1 MKKIDKII
9 LIMSTLFV
17 IALGVGTLTVMDVFN
32 AKMQDSADISQA
44 RKEKEDYAES
54 LKEINFEEYM
64 SKTNNNETLEEPD
77 VQVATETM
85 NVLLLGLDGES
96 ADEDIQQQQA
106 RADTIMLV
114 SINPVTKTTKVLS
127 LPRDTYIYNTYI
139 QDYGKVNATYVYGGP
154 QGTVQAVE
162 ELLQVPIDFYV
173 TVNMTG
179 LASLIDAIGG
189 VKVTPPLTFTY
200 RGTEFHEGQVRTVDG
215 VKAMNYVRMRKE
227 DPRGDYG
234 RQDRQQEVVKAIINK
249 AITMNYTDYVK
260 LIPFAVQ
267 HVRTNVNIFTA
278 YELYSGYR
286 DSVKDIER
294 VSIED
299 GVDSMMY
306 EEQYYAYITPE
317 VQLRVAN
324 IFRLH
329 SGLSELYTI
338 NSPELPVETD
348 LISGYEPNQ
357 YVVEESTEYLE
368 SSESESSELVEEVPE
383 SSSETGWES
392 EDEVEDDTVS
402 ESGDVPVSEPEV
414 VPIPEPEPTPEPMPE
429 PVPEPETVLDSA
441 A

>member
-1 MKKIDKII
+1 MKKTDKII
-9 LIMSTLFV
+9 LIISALFV
-17 IALGVGTLTVMDVFN
+17 LLLGIGAMTVMGVFN
-32 AKMQDSADISQA
+32 AKMQDSTDISLA
-44 RKEKEDYAES
+44 RQEKEDYAES
-54 LKEINFEEYM
+54 LKNINYEEFLN
-64 SKTNNNETLEEPD
+64 KAANNESLDEPE

-96 ADEDIQQQQA
+96 AYEDIQYQTA

-127 LPRDTYIYNTYI
+127 LPRDTYVYNTYA
-139 QDYGKVNATYVYGGP
+139 QKYDKLNATYVYGGP

-200 RGTEFHEGQVRTVDG
+200 RGTEFYEGRVRTVDG

-249 AITMNYTDYVK
+249 SLTMNYTDYVK

-267 HVRTNVNIFTA
+267 HVRTNVDIFTA

-286 DSVKDIER
+286 DSVKDMER
-294 VSIED
+294 ISIED

-306 EEQYYAYITPE
+306 EEQYFAYITPE

-348 LISGYEPNQ
+348 LMTGYEPNQ
-357 YVVEESTEYLE
+357 YYIEESSETLE
-368 SSESESSELVEEVPE
+368 SSESESSELVEEVPVDG
-383 SSSETGWES
+383 SEMDWES
-392 EDEVEDDTVS
+392 GDEVITPP
-402 ESGDVPVSEPEV
+402 ESVDVPVSESEV
-414 VPIPEPEPTPEPMPE
+414 IPLPIPEPTPTPM
-429 PVPEPETVLDSA
+429 PEPETVLDSA

>member
-1 MKKIDKII
+1 MKKTDKII
-9 LIMSTLFV
+9 LIMSSLFV
-17 IALGVGTLTVMDVFN
+17 LLLGIGALSVMDVFN
-32 AKMQDSADISQA
+32 AKMQDSNDISLA
-44 RKEKEDYAES
+44 RQQKEDYAES
-54 LKEINFEEYM
+54 LKDINFEEYM

-77 VQVATETM
+77 VQEATETM

-96 ADEDIQQQQA
+96 ANEDIQHQQA

-127 LPRDTYIYNTYI
+127 LPRDTYIYNTYL
-139 QDYGKVNATYVYGGP
+139 QEYGKLNATYVYGGP

-189 VKVTPPLTFTY
+189 IKVTPPLTFTY
-200 RGTEFHEGQVRTVDG
+200 RGTEFHEGQVRSVNG

-267 HVRTNVNIFTA
+267 HVRTNVEIFTA

-338 NSPELPVETD
+338 NSPEIPVETD
-348 LISGYEPNQ
+348 LMSGYEPNQ
-357 YVVEESTEYLE
+357 YEVEESPVYLE

-383 SSSETGWES
+383 SGSEMDWES
-392 EDEVEDDTVS
+392 GDEVITPP
-402 ESGDVPVSEPEV
+402 ESADVPVSEPEV
-414 VPIPEPEPTPEPMPE
+414 IPLPIPEPTPEPE
-429 PVPEPETVLDSA
+429 TVVESETVLDSA